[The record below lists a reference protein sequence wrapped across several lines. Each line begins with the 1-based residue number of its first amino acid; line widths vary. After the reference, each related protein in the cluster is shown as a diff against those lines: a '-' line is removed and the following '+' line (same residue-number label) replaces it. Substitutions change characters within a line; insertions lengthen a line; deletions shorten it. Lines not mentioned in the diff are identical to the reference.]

1 MRGTLTPEG
10 AARTAWVEIT
20 ITVADVS
27 SFVADPAHPGVV
39 TGSVHVEGLTAPGGA
54 PVEGGSFHLFLDEGE
69 PDARAMK

>member
-1 MRGTLTPEG
+1 
-10 AARTAWVEIT
+10 VEIT